1 MTWYLCQTKAKDE
14 RKAQINLNRQGY
26 ETYLPEIESEVLFSG
41 YIFVSVDGNFAPI
54 KSTRG
59 VISLVQFGER
69 LATIPDSLVEKF
81 RETQW
86 SHVPETSALT
96 TDSKVRIISGPF
108 NYREA
113 IVKAKKGDRIIV
125 LLSMLNQEQEI
136 NLSMKDVEAA

>member
-14 RKAQINLNRQGY
+14 RKAQLNLNRQGY

-41 YIFVSVDGNFAPI
+41 YIFVSVDGDFAPI

-59 VISLVQFGER
+59 VISLVQFGEQ
-69 LATIPDSLVEKF
+69 LATIPDSLVEQF
-81 RETQW
+81 RATQW
-86 SHVPETSALT
+86 QRS
-96 TDSKVRIISGPF
+96 DSCIPGAKIRITSGPF

>member
-1 MTWYLCQTKAKDE
+1 VGNWYLCQTKSRDEHTAK
-14 RKAQINLNRQGY
+14 INLERQGY
-26 ETYLPEIESEVLFSG
+26 EAYYPSMDGECLFPG

-59 VISLVQFGER
+59 VIKIVQFGEQ
-69 LATIPDSLVEKF
+69 LASIPESLVEQF
-81 RETQW
+81 RATQW
-86 SHVPETSALT
+86 QRSESCIPGA
-96 TDSKVRIISGPF
+96 KIRITSGPF